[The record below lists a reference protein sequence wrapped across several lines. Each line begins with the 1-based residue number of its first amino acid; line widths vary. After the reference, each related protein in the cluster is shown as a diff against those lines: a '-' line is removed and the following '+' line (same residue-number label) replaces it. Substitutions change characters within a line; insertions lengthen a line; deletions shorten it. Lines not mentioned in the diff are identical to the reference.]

1 MCSYTC
7 ISSLP
12 CLLLLP
18 DIRTF
23 SAPKWYRIAHAVT
36 LARNYVLLLV
46 TAAITIL
53 SELRY
58 EMAAL
63 VVTIS
68 VIPADHLIDVCSSRQ
83 VTLLT
88 VSLHRVEQ

>member
-1 MCSYTC
+1 M
-7 ISSLP
+7 
-12 CLLLLP
+12 
-18 DIRTF
+18 
-23 SAPKWYRIAHAVT
+23 
-36 LARNYVLLLV
+36 LLLV
-46 TAAITIL
+46 TAAITILL

-68 VIPADHLIDVCSSRQ
+68 VIPADHLIDVCSPRQ